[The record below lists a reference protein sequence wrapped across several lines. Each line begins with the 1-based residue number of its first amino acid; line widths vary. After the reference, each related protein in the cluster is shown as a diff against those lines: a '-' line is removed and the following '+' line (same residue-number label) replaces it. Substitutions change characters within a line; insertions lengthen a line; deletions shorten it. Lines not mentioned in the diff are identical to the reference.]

1 MIDNNINKLISMAE
15 RQSDQRLAQEL
26 NPQTETGLLGPAFIS
41 ASELAYR
48 QKIRDEAQAQPMQSP
63 PIVQQLAS
71 QAAMSPM
78 QQMPTAP
85 MPMQQPMQQPMPMP
99 QQPLPS
105 FQTGGLVDDITYGN
119 PFMRMAQTGMPTDV
133 MGNYPFSFDGGGRFV
148 SDSFELDP
156 VFNQPIDDTPVNLQ
170 DTSSFVPASMPQS
183 NTMVDKS
190 LAELELR
197 QKKQPVFLQNV
208 GQGIQNVGQSIADFS
223 NRVQARV
230 DARREAE
237 AERKRKE
244 SIVVDQDRLLQ
255 GLNPR
260 QANNIP
266 IPKIDMS
273 VKTNSIVTTPNAK
286 TLKQAAQNSQ
296 GAGTLTQTTGTTTAT
311 GTQLTPAQQN
321 ALLAQAQ
328 SNSSPVVTTAT
339 GTQINTTPT
348 TGVSNAAKK
357 DAAYAASSD
366 YETLI
371 QQSINAMTDEKGK
384 MQNKWL
390 RIAAGAFNAAQK
402 GSPTLLGGLADLG
415 AGVTEELLALNK
427 EEQDQAQELFALYAA
442 REELAYKR
450 YTTQNDY
457 DKDRQTRLAD
467 SIKNYNADLARYLN
481 TDITKD
487 MTKREAEAKTATQY
501 ADQGVKP
508 AQSNYA
514 RFVKEINGIIT
525 NIDEQ
530 IAEGSLNIDDRED
543 AIDQALKSDKALSYV
558 YDVGRDRETK
568 GREDWLE
575 VPLLK

>member
-156 VFNQPIDDTPVNLQ
+156 VFNQPIDDTPV
-170 DTSSFVPASMPQS
+170 
-183 NTMVDKS
+183 
-190 LAELELR
+190 
-197 QKKQPVFLQNV
+197 FLQNV

-321 ALLAQAQ
+321 ALLTQAQ

-339 GTQINTTPT
+339 GTSINTPPS
-348 TGVSNAAKK
+348 TGVSKAAKK

-530 IAEGSLNIDDRED
+530 IAEGSLNINDRED

>member
-1 MIDNNINKLISMAE
+1 MIDSNINKLISMAE

-63 PIVQQLAS
+63 PIVQQLAQ
-71 QAAMSPM
+71 QATMSPV
-78 QQMPTAP
+78 QPMPTAP

-99 QQPLPS
+99 QQPMPS
-105 FQTGGLVDDITYGN
+105 FQTGGLVDNMTYNN
-119 PFMRMAQTGMPTDV
+119 PYMRMAQTGMPTDV
-133 MGNYPFSFDGGGRFV
+133 RGNYPFSFDGTGRV
-148 SDSFELDP
+148 VTDSFELDP
-156 VFNQPIDDTPVNLQ
+156 VFNQPIDASPVDLQ
-170 DTSSFVPASMPQS
+170 NTGAFVPTSMPQS
-183 NTMVDKS
+183 NTMLDES
-190 LAELELR
+190 LTKLEREQKR
-197 QKKQPVFLQNV
+197 QPTSLQNAA
-208 GQGIQNVGQSIADFS
+208 QSLVDFS
-223 NRVQARV
+223 NRIQSRIDDRKA
-230 DARREAE
+230 AKE
-237 AERKRKE
+237 ERKRKE

-255 GLNPR
+255 GVFPPK
-260 QANNIP
+260 QDGIP
-266 IPKIDMS
+266 VPKIDMS
-273 VKTNSIVTTPNAK
+273 VKTDSIMTPPNAQTVQK
-286 TLKQAAQNSQ
+286 AAQNKQSD
-296 GAGTLTQTTGTTTAT
+296 GTLTQTTD
-311 GTQLTPAQQN
+311 TPLSISQRN
-321 ALLAQAQ
+321 DLINQARL
-328 SNSSPVVTTAT
+328 NSSPITVTDT
-339 GTQINTTPT
+339 GTQIHTPPT
-348 TGVSNAAKK
+348 SGASKAAKQ

-402 GSPTLLGGLADLG
+402 GSPTLLGGLAVLG

-450 YTTQNDY
+450 YTTQRDY

-487 MTKREAEAKTATQY
+487 MTKREAEAITAITY

-508 AQSNYA
+508 AQGNYG
-514 RFVKEINGIIT
+514 RFVKEIQGIINDINASDPDLT
-525 NIDEQ
+525 NKEFEQ
-530 IAEGSLNIDDRED
+530 IFDERI
-543 AIDQALKSDKALSYV
+543 KSDKALSIV
-558 YDVGRDRETK
+558 YDNYTDRGTL
-568 GREDWLE
+568 GVEDWLNE
-575 VPLLK
+575 TLSF